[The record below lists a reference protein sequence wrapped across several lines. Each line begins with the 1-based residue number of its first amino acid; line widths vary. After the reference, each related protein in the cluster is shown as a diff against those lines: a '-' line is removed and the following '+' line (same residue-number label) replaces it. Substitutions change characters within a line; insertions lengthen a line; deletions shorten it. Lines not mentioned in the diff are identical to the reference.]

1 MGDLLDDLAGG
12 VGKIAGGPGAVAG
25 SAAREGLEVA
35 GNKVSERVA
44 AEAQSQIEE
53 FLWDL
58 AQSTVDGTQYFF
70 HMMFDLLLR
79 MTEPQVT
86 GEFIYTMGGRLFFI
100 SLPLIVAFA
109 AMRIIAASLRAQ
121 ALTGARDAFLGAG
134 ASVLGSIALVPL
146 TAVAVRAVDALA
158 NGLMNATLKDGDEFV
173 DEVMAAV
180 VQIGTRVGNTVAGE
194 PLAAGPIGPWDV
206 PAGGVIVTALTCICA
221 CALLLLSCLII
232 GLALVARNMLLYIV
246 IVVGPLCLSGLAW
259 QPTRRWASI
268 WMGWMVALIFTKL
281 AIVVVM
287 GLGVLAVTATIQS
300 GEVAAD
306 PLPGLMT
313 VLSGVLMLVLAAFM
327 PLACFAL
334 FGWMG
339 EASVRE
345 IQNAASGAQG
355 ALQSVA
361 ASGLSASQTA
371 TGRLGSMMQSGG
383 DSVGSEGLV
392 GGSGS
397 GDSGGDTGGGGGGG
411 LAQAGTASGHPAAA
425 VAAVAAEKVGA
436 TGEAAVSTVKE
447 GLEDTVSETTDS
459 GGAQFSSGG
468 AEEAAS
474 REENPW
480 VDAGR
485 NVAPESGAEPS
496 SLSEAAQPP
505 ADGGSLAEEA
515 PAVVERPQPGASQPV
530 DLPVSEPA
538 PAEPPAPPPVDVPRE
553 APPEP
558 ISEPT
563 EGGR

>member
-1 MGDLLDDLAGG
+1 MPATVGATAG
-12 VGKIAGGPGAVAG
+12 A
-25 SAAREGLEVA
+25 EGLEAA
-35 GNKVSERVA
+35 GNKISEAVG
-44 AEAQSQIEE
+44 AEAQSQIEQ

-58 AQSTVDGTQYFF
+58 AQSMVDGTQYFF
-70 HMMFDLLLR
+70 HLMFDLLLR

-109 AMRIIAASLRAQ
+109 ALRIIAASLRAQ

-158 NGLMNATLKDGDEFV
+158 NGLMTATLKDGDEFV

-180 VQIGTRVGNTVAGE
+180 VQIGTMVGNTVGGE
-194 PLAAGPIGPWDV
+194 TVGAGPIAPWDV
-206 PAGGVIVTALTCICA
+206 PAGGVIVTALTVAGA
-221 CALLLLSCLII
+221 CLLLLLSCLII

-259 QPTRRWASI
+259 APTRRWASI

-361 ASGLSASQTA
+361 ASGLSAGQTSA
-371 TGRLGSMMQSGG
+371 GRLGSMMQGGAGGG
-383 DSVGSEGLV
+383 DAGGSEGLV

-397 GDSGGDTGGGGGGG
+397 GDSGGGTGGGGGGG
-411 LAQAGTASGHPAAA
+411 LAQAGAASGHPAAA
-425 VAAVAAEKVGA
+425 VAAVAAEKTGEA
-436 TGEAAVSTVKE
+436 GEAAVSTVKE

-459 GGAQFSSGG
+459 GGGTEPTSGGPEASSGG
-468 AEEAAS
+468 AEQAAAQ
-474 REENPW
+474 EENPW

-485 NVAPESGAEPS
+485 NLAPESGAAPASVSEP
-496 SLSEAAQPP
+496 AQPP
-505 ADGGSLAEEA
+505 ADGGSLGESA
-515 PAVVERPQPGASQPV
+515 PAAVERPEPGVSQPV
-530 DLPVSEPA
+530 DLPVAEPA
-538 PAEPPAPPPVDVPRE
+538 PSDTPAPPPMDVPRE
-553 APPEP
+553 APLEP